1 MDRVSLPLLY
11 QLVTAQ
17 TTHVISSG
25 CVDVPATPLTPP
37 HYRVDSNESHFVHV
51 DESRGVVQEE
61 GLLQRKTPP
70 PPPPPPPILG

>member
-25 CVDVPATPLTPP
+25 CVDIPATPRHHPTTASQNTIL
-37 HYRVDSNESHFVHV
+37 NESDQLFFIITAVRTTYTNKSYTN
-51 DESRGVVQEE
+51 E
-61 GLLQRKTPP
+61 
-70 PPPPPPPILG
+70 

>member
-17 TTHVISSG
+17 TTHVIS
-25 CVDVPATPLTPP
+25 VDIPATPLTPP
-37 HYRVDSNESHFVHV
+37 HYRVDSNESHCVHV

-61 GLLQRKTPP
+61 GLL
-70 PPPPPPPILG
+70 